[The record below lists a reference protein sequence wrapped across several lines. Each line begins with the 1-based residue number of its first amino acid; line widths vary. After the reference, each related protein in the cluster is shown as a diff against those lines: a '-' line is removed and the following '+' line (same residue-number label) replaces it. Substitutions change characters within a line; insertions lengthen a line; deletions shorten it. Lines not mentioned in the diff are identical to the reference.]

1 MQRIP
6 RLSCGISHLPAVT
19 HSFLCMLLV
28 MLLAQSCKTTKPT
41 TVFEQIPRDTSL
53 NAFIPPSQEI
63 KIRANDLLSIQ
74 VSSLNKELD
83 DKFNAAAQTMQ
94 GYGNAPIIGFPVDK
108 EGQVQ
113 LHYLGKTTAAG
124 LTLKELA
131 AQLEKGLEPFLKQP
145 IVRVQF
151 LSHKITVMGEV
162 NRPQVVYMPAGQMT
176 LFDALAAGGDLKEK
190 GNWKDVMVIRDSS
203 QVRLVKHINLE
214 SPEVFQ
220 SPWLYMQANDIV
232 YVKSRSDKIEKDER
246 RRTLQ
251 TTLSLIATGVSL
263 ITILLTRVI
272 N

>member
-6 RLSCGISHLPAVT
+6 RLSCWISPLSAISQ
-19 HSFLCMLLV
+19 SFFGMLLV

-41 TVFEQIPRDTSL
+41 TVFEQLPRDTSL
-53 NAFIPPSQEI
+53 MAFIPPAVDMKI
-63 KIRANDLLSIQ
+63 KANDLLSIQ
-74 VSSLNKELD
+74 VSSLNRELD
-83 DKFNAAAQTMQ
+83 EKFNSAAHPVQ
-94 GYGNAPIIGFPVDK
+94 GYGNAPLVGFPVDAD
-108 EGQVQ
+108 GQVQ
-113 LHYLGKTTAAG
+113 LHYLGKTKAGG
-124 LTLKELA
+124 LTLKEFA
-131 AQLEKGLEPFLKQP
+131 IQIEKGLEPYMKEP
-145 IVRVQF
+145 IVRVQY

-162 NRPQVVYMPAGQMT
+162 NRPQVVYMPVGQMT

-214 SPEVFQ
+214 SPDVFQ
-220 SPWLYMQANDIV
+220 SPWLYMQPNDIV
-232 YVKSRSDKIEKDER
+232 YVKNRSDKLEKDER